1 MRRTRVEEACSER
14 NFRAWS
20 RRAFWSAEK
29 SKFTAG
35 GSYGIRG
42 RGASRGALLR
52 ACARRPRPGD
62 YAPRLETPHP
72 ALSPRGERDTEATM
86 QATAAVLYET
96 KKPVVVE
103 DVEVLEPGSHEVAVR
118 WAANGGCHSDLHVV
132 TGVYPQLLPVNYWHE
147 AAGGRDTLVSGEK

>member
-14 NFRAWS
+14 TSRAWS

-29 SKFTAG
+29 SKYTAG

-72 ALSPRGERDTEATM
+72 ALFPRGEEGYGGDHAGDRGGALRDE
-86 QATAAVLYET
+86 E
-96 KKPVVVE
+96 
-103 DVEVLEPGSHEVAVR
+103 
-118 WAANGGCHSDLHVV
+118 
-132 TGVYPQLLPVNYWHE
+132 
-147 AAGGRDTLVSGEK
+147 AGGGGGRGGAGDRLARGGGALGRPLRVPQRPARGHRRLPASASGDPPAPSRRGCVSDRA